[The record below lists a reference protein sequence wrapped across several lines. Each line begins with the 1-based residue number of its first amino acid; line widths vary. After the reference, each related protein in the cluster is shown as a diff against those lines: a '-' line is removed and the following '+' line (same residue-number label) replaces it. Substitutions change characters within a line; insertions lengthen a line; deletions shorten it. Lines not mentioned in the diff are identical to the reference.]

1 MRSSLA
7 SLWSKIMS
15 FFLDMDSRAVRALWI
30 SALLF
35 TVAGAVLALG
45 MTYLDVNQGGIANF
59 LRGARSTWWSPFFVT
74 AVFTMLAFVGAPQI
88 ALIAGTVAVFGP
100 AEGSVLSWAATMI
113 SALVGFAIGRAA
125 GAKGLAQMG
134 SVGRR
139 ASRFMGKNGFLAA
152 LIIRL
157 VPSAPFVVINM
168 ALGAAKVGWTHFI
181 GGTGIGILPKIM
193 LVAFA
198 GHGFDAVARRENLTA
213 LAFFA
218 AAALAWLLIVFVVRP
233 RIKLHQTAGNEQNHA
248 PDVQKISAD

>member
-1 MRSSLA
+1 MTSGPA
-7 SLWSKIMS
+7 SLWSKITS
-15 FFLDMDSRAVRALWI
+15 FFLDMDSRAVRALWV
-30 SALLF
+30 SAILF
-35 TVAGAVLALG
+35 AVAGAVLALG
-45 MTYLDVNQGGIANF
+45 MTFLDVNQGGIADF

-74 AVFTMLAFVGAPQI
+74 AVFTVLAFVGAPQI
-88 ALIAGTVAVFGP
+88 ALIAGTVVVFGP
-100 AEGSVLSWAATMI
+100 AEGSVLSWVATMI
-113 SALVGFAIGRAA
+113 SAAVGFALGRAA

-168 ALGAAKVGWTHFI
+168 ALGAAKLGWTHFI

-218 AAALAWLLIVFVVRP
+218 AAAFAWLLIVFVVRP
-233 RIKLHQTAGNEQNHA
+233 RIKSHQHDQSEQDRTSD
-248 PDVQKISAD
+248 P